1 MSDNYEFEKSMQ
13 SQSTDDY
20 SPYVD
25 KQSNGYINDINNG
38 VYTNNSLTLVN
49 FDLGQIY
56 NSQKFT
62 DTNDLFCVLPITMV
76 AAFSTDTGLVTPL
89 IGGSN
94 LCSIKTNFVNLIHQA
109 DLQVNG
115 KTIESTQPFINVAR
129 HFQLLSEMSV
139 NDLAT
144 IGHSYG
150 FSPTLDN
157 TKSMKYNKNYAA
169 VAGTASSGN
178 GLTNNRPYGGVADN
192 QTTMGDGVQNVGIGN
207 EAAQYKIGKYYDT
220 KSNSSGIVGL
230 DGVLQVANLVSEF
243 RPHFE
248 QKGDYLVWYDFAVI
262 KLSHLFE
269 SLGKMGLVRRFDAT
283 LRLWVNTGT
292 VNVTT
297 DNVGKDVSQNY
308 TLTPNNNSFSNTCPL
323 MVNWLPGDGLAPT
336 YGIPATTKNIVAGL
350 YIAKPPSTSFA
361 GINLR
366 SSDVAHPLQNCR
378 LYYSQ
383 IVLDPQKSITYTNM
397 NLNKKVI
404 YRTFV
409 SNQYNNIAKGGSFNQ
424 LINSGIVHPTGVL
437 IVPFIGSEASV
448 GFGDSQWKS
457 PFDTCPATTSPC
469 SLTNLNVSIG
479 GSNVLQSTL
488 FYSYEN
494 FLEQVNLAEQL
505 TSSDFGVATGLIS
518 QGYWEASRWYFVN
531 VERSQAAD
539 KLQPRNVNISFNNNS
554 NVPIDCLIFIFYS
567 DEFVINVETGII
579 NK

>member
-1 MSDNYEFEKSMQ
+1 
-13 SQSTDDY
+13 
-20 SPYVD
+20 
-25 KQSNGYINDINNG
+25 
-38 VYTNNSLTLVN
+38 
-49 FDLGQIY
+49 
-56 NSQKFT
+56 
-62 DTNDLFCVLPITMV
+62 
-76 AAFSTDTGLVTPL
+76 
-89 IGGSN
+89 
-94 LCSIKTNFVNLIHQA
+94 
-109 DLQVNG
+109 
-115 KTIESTQPFINVAR
+115 
-129 HFQLLSEMSV
+129 
-139 NDLAT
+139 
-144 IGHSYG
+144 
-150 FSPTLDN
+150 
-157 TKSMKYNKNYAA
+157 MKYNASYSA
-169 VAGTASSGN
+169 VNGSSGN

-192 QTTMGDGVQNVGIGN
+192 QTTMGAGVQNVGIGN

-323 MVNWLPGDGLAPT
+323 MVNWLPGDGTTST
-336 YGIPATTKNIVAGL
+336 YGIPTGTKNIVAGL

-383 IVLDPQKSITYTNM
+383 IVLDPQRSITYTNM

-409 SNQYNNIAKGGSFNQ
+409 SNQYNNIPKGGSFNQ

-488 FYSYEN
+488 FYGYEN

-505 TSSDFGVATGLIS
+505 TSSDFGVSTGLIS
-518 QGYWEASRWYFVN
+518 QGYWESSRWYFVN

-554 NVPIDCLIFIFYS
+554 NVPIDCLVFIFYS
-567 DEFVINVETGII
+567 DEFVVNVETGII

>member
-1 MSDNYEFEKSMQ
+1 
-13 SQSTDDY
+13 
-20 SPYVD
+20 
-25 KQSNGYINDINNG
+25 
-38 VYTNNSLTLVN
+38 
-49 FDLGQIY
+49 
-56 NSQKFT
+56 
-62 DTNDLFCVLPITMV
+62 
-76 AAFSTDTGLVTPL
+76 
-89 IGGSN
+89 
-94 LCSIKTNFVNLIHQA
+94 
-109 DLQVNG
+109 
-115 KTIESTQPFINVAR
+115 
-129 HFQLLSEMSV
+129 
-139 NDLAT
+139 
-144 IGHSYG
+144 
-150 FSPTLDN
+150 
-157 TKSMKYNKNYAA
+157 MKYNKNYAP
-169 VAGTASSGN
+169 VTGVASSGN

-192 QTTMGDGVQNVGIGN
+192 QTTMGAGIQSVGIGN
-207 EAAQYKIGKYYDT
+207 EAGQYKIGKYYDT
-220 KSNSSGIVGL
+220 KSNSSGIVGA
-230 DGVLQVANLVSEF
+230 DGVLQVANLVGEF

-323 MVNWLPGDGLAPT
+323 MVNWLPGSGIAST
-336 YGIPATTKNIVAGL
+336 YGIPETTKNIVAGL

-383 IVLDPQKSITYTNM
+383 IMLDPQKSITYTNM

-409 SNQYNNIAKGGSFNQ
+409 SNQYNNIGKMGSFNQ

-469 SLTNLNVSIG
+469 SLTNLQVSVG

-518 QGYWEASRWYFVN
+518 QGYWESSRWYFVN

>member
-1 MSDNYEFEKSMQ
+1 MQ
-13 SQSTDDY
+13 SQATDDY

-25 KQSNGYINDINNG
+25 KQSNGYINDINNS

-62 DTNDLFCVLPITMV
+62 DTNDLFVVLPITMV
-76 AAFSTDTGLVTPL
+76 AAFSDVSQNLKAPVL
-89 IGGSN
+89 GGSN

-109 DLQVNG
+109 DLMVNG
-115 KTIESTQPFINVAR
+115 KTIESTQPYINIAR

-144 IGHSYG
+144 LGHSLG

-157 TKSMKYNKNYAA
+157 VKSMKYNPTYAA
-169 VAGTASSGN
+169 AAGTASSGN
-178 GLTNNRPYGGVADN
+178 GLSNNRPYAGVSDN
-192 QTTMGDGVQNVGIGN
+192 QTSTSSGVQNAGIGN
-207 EAAQYKIGKYYDT
+207 AALQYKIGRYYDT
-220 KSNSSGIVGL
+220 STNANTNGIVGTNGL
-230 DGVLQVANLVSEF
+230 ITAAQLATEF
-243 RPHFE
+243 RPYFE
-248 QKGDYLVWYDFAVI
+248 QKGNYLVWYDFAVI
-262 KLSHLFE
+262 KLAHLFE

-292 VNVTT
+292 VNVAVANAGV
-297 DNVGKDVSQNY
+297 DASQNF
-308 TLTPNNNSFSNTCPL
+308 TLTPDNNSFSNTCPL
-323 MVNWLPGDGLAPT
+323 MVNWVPGGGS
-336 YGIPATTKNIVAGL
+336 YGVPSGTLNIVAGL
-350 YIAKPPSTSFA
+350 YINKPPATSYA
-361 GINLR
+361 GVNL
-366 SSDVAHPLQNCR
+366 SNSGAAHPLSNCR

-397 NLNKKVI
+397 NLNKKVV

-409 SNQYNNIAKGGSFNQ
+409 SNQYNNIGKGSSFNQ

-437 IVPFIGSEASV
+437 IVPFIGAQSSGTDR
-448 GFGDSQWKS
+448 GFGDYQWKS

-469 SLTNLNVSIG
+469 SLTNLQVSIG

-488 FYSYEN
+488 YYTYEN
-494 FLEQVNLAEQL
+494 FIEQVNLAEQL
-505 TSSDFGVATGLIS
+505 TSADFGVSTGLIN
-518 QGYWEASRWYFVN
+518 QGYWEWSRWYYCN

-567 DEFVINVETGII
+567 DEFVINVETGVID
-579 NK
+579 K

>member
-1 MSDNYEFEKSMQ
+1 
-13 SQSTDDY
+13 
-20 SPYVD
+20 
-25 KQSNGYINDINNG
+25 
-38 VYTNNSLTLVN
+38 
-49 FDLGQIY
+49 
-56 NSQKFT
+56 
-62 DTNDLFCVLPITMV
+62 
-76 AAFSTDTGLVTPL
+76 
-89 IGGSN
+89 
-94 LCSIKTNFVNLIHQA
+94 
-109 DLQVNG
+109 
-115 KTIESTQPFINVAR
+115 
-129 HFQLLSEMSV
+129 
-139 NDLAT
+139 
-144 IGHSYG
+144 
-150 FSPTLDN
+150 
-157 TKSMKYNKNYAA
+157 
-169 VAGTASSGN
+169 
-178 GLTNNRPYGGVADN
+178 
-192 QTTMGDGVQNVGIGN
+192 
-207 EAAQYKIGKYYDT
+207 
-220 KSNSSGIVGL
+220 
-230 DGVLQVANLVSEF
+230 
-243 RPHFE
+243 
-248 QKGDYLVWYDFAVI
+248 
-262 KLSHLFE
+262 
-269 SLGKMGLVRRFDAT
+269 
-283 LRLWVNTGT
+283 
-292 VNVTT
+292 
-297 DNVGKDVSQNY
+297 
-308 TLTPNNNSFSNTCPL
+308 
-323 MVNWLPGDGLAPT
+323 MVNWLSGDGLAST
-336 YGIPATTKNIVAGL
+336 FGIPGGTKNIVAGL

-383 IVLDPQKSITYTNM
+383 IMLDPQKSITYTNM

-409 SNQYNNIAKGGSFNQ
+409 SNQYNNIGKMGSFNQ

-469 SLTNLNVSIG
+469 SLTNLQVSVG

-518 QGYWEASRWYFVN
+518 QGYWESSRWYFVN